1 MIDVMKV
8 ILSDEAIRDFSIL
21 SNFVSAILIGPFLA
35 FAVTPDAGFRCP
47 QAFLRLVHRWALVA
61 FSITL
66 MYNAT
71 LIFTSGRV
79 PIGSALILNVMIL
92 VTTCI
97 SAIRHSYAP
106 NIPEGA
112 SWHRRIVLKAEIVPK

>member
-1 MIDVMKV
+1 MNDVLRFV
-8 ILSDEAIRDFSIL
+8 LSDETIRDLSIL
-21 SNFVSAILIGPFLA
+21 SNFVAAIIIGPWLA
-35 FAVTPDAGFRCP
+35 FAVTPDASLKCP
-47 QAFLRLVHRWALVA
+47 QAFLRLVHRYALVA
-61 FSITL
+61 FSIAL

-71 LIFTSGRV
+71 LIYTSGRV

-92 VTTCI
+92 ITTGI

-106 NIPEGA
+106 AIPAGA